1 MALDEPGGRLIT
13 ALTESGTE
21 LESPEDKP
29 GSLPRH
35 IAIIMDG
42 NGRWARARLL
52 PRAIGHREG
61 VKSVRRVV
69 EACIDRGVGAL
80 TLFAFSSEN
89 WRRPREEV
97 NLIMDLFV
105 NTLKKEVDALDRNN
119 VRLRFVGDR
128 SAFSES
134 LRTLISQSER
144 QTADNRCLEL
154 VIAAN
159 YGGQWDITR
168 ACRTLAQRAA
178 AGELQP
184 EDIGTDD
191 IAAALSMPDLPMPDL
206 FIRTGG
212 EQRISNFL
220 LWQLAYTEL
229 YFTDLL
235 WPAFD
240 AGELDRALLWY
251 ANRQRR
257 FGRTGDQVEQLKG
270 A

>member
-1 MALDEPGGRLIT
+1 MVSET
-13 ALTESGTE
+13 NVN
-21 LESPEDKP
+21 
-29 GSLPRH
+29 SLPRH

-42 NGRWARARLL
+42 NGRWARSRML
-52 PRAIGHREG
+52 PRPVGHREG

-69 EACIDRGVGAL
+69 EACIDKGVRAL

-89 WRRPREEV
+89 WRRPTEEV
-97 NLIMDLFV
+97 SLIMGLFV
-105 NTLKKEVDALDRNN
+105 HTLQKEVNSLDRNG
-119 VRLRFVGDR
+119 VRLRFIGDR
-128 SAFSES
+128 DAFSED
-134 LRTLISQSER
+134 LQTLIEKSEM
-144 QTADNRCLEL
+144 QTRNNTKLDL

-168 ACRTLAQRAA
+168 AFQHLAGKIES
-178 AGELQP
+178 GELHTK
-184 EDIGTDD
+184 DITSDV
-191 IAAALSMPDLPMPDL
+191 IADEMSMSDLPLPDL

-229 YFTDLL
+229 YFTDVL
-235 WPAFD
+235 WPAF
-240 AGELDRALLWY
+240 AERQLDEALLWY

-257 FGRTGDQVEQLKG
+257 FGRTGEQVEQIKG

>member
-1 MALDEPGGRLIT
+1 MKLPQ
-13 ALTESGTE
+13 
-21 LESPEDKP
+21 DKP

-69 EACIDRGVGAL
+69 EDCIDRDVGAL

-89 WRRPREEV
+89 WRRPSEEIS
-97 NLIMDLFV
+97 LIMDLFV
-105 NTLKKEVDALDRNN
+105 NTLRKEVDALDRNG
-119 VRLRFVGDR
+119 VRLRFIGER
-128 SAFSES
+128 SAFSDN
-134 LRTLISQSER
+134 LTRLISQSEQ
-144 QTADNRCLEL
+144 QTADNRRLEL

-159 YGGQWDITR
+159 YGGQWDIAQ
-168 ACRTLAQRAA
+168 ACRAIARKVA

-184 EDIGTDD
+184 QDIGTDD
-191 IAAALSMPDLPMPDL
+191 ITAALSMPDLPMPDL

-235 WPAFD
+235 WPEFD

-257 FGRTGDQVEQLKG
+257 FGRTGDQVEQLRG

>member
-1 MALDEPGGRLIT
+1 MSADR
-13 ALTESGTE
+13 TEN
-21 LESPEDKP
+21 
-29 GSLPRH
+29 SLPQH

-42 NGRWARARLL
+42 NGRWARSRMM
-52 PRAIGHREG
+52 PRVVGHREG

-69 EACIDRGVGAL
+69 EACIDRQVRAL

-89 WRRPREEV
+89 WRRPRDEV
-97 NLIMDLFV
+97 SRIMELFV
-105 NTLKKEVDALDRNN
+105 STLKKEVSALNRNN
-119 VRLRFVGDR
+119 VRLRFIGDR
-128 SAFSES
+128 AAFPDKLRRLISES
-134 LRTLISQSER
+134 E
-144 QTADNRCLEL
+144 ADTEHNTCLDL

-159 YGGQWDITR
+159 YGGQWDIAR
-168 ACRTLAQRAA
+168 ACQSVAARAVK
-178 AGELQP
+178 GELQP
-184 EDIGTDD
+184 ADIVVDD
-191 IAAALSMPDLPMPDL
+191 ITAELSMPDLPAPDL

-229 YFTDLL
+229 YFTDVL

-240 AGELDRALLWY
+240 EKEFDEALLWF

-257 FGRTGDQVEQLKG
+257 FGRTGEQVEQLKG